1 MPPDGGPEVG
11 SYRGRQQHE
20 SSTGCVGDGPGL
32 ANVLPVP
39 SVVVSL
45 HDCAPPHLDGLRA
58 LLRALD
64 GFGASP
70 RVLKV
75 VPNYAGSWPLRES
88 AELVQLLHLEVAAG
102 SELVLHGYTHR
113 TAGRLEGGPAA
124 RVRARWFAPR
134 DAEFLS
140 LPPEEAE
147 SRLRAGLEELA
158 ACGLKAAGF
167 CAPAW
172 LAAPWTVDLLRRLG
186 FRYHVTMGCV
196 HDLAT
201 GRRVPTPWFGA
212 VGTGGVHE
220 LLVHAGGFAGAWLSR
235 TGYPVVKAFFH
246 PQRPETWGPQLAR
259 LRRALRGRRCVT
271 YSALLNA

>member
-1 MPPDGGPEVG
+1 
-11 SYRGRQQHE
+11 
-20 SSTGCVGDGPGL
+20 
-32 ANVLPVP
+32 VP

-64 GFGASP
+64 GLGAFP

-75 VPNYAGSWPLRES
+75 VPNYAGSRRLRES
-88 AELVQLLHLEVAAG
+88 PELVQLLRVEVAAG

-113 TAGRLEGGPAA
+113 TAGPFSGGPAA
-124 RVRARWFAPR
+124 RVRARWFAPQ

-140 LPPEEAE
+140 LSPEEAE

-172 LAAPWTVDLLRRLG
+172 LAPPWTVDLLRRLG
-186 FRYHVTMGCV
+186 FRYHVTMGSV

-201 GRRVPTPWFGA
+201 DRRVPTPWFGA
-212 VGTGGVHE
+212 VGAGGVHE
-220 LLVHAGGFAGAWLSR
+220 LLVHLGGFAGAWLSR

-271 YSALLNA
+271 YAGLLDA